1 MPKDGFAAGCEIP
14 VSGRRRARIIPTEDA
29 GQFAVLVPSSWI
41 DRLYQAGELADD
53 EYDAA
58 RQIHLAFEASA
69 IRPRLTGDYDGVV
82 VDHCGTGGLLETL
95 DRSEMQ
101 AWRRCG
107 RLLAMVPRDCRS
119 QVSAVCCWDCT
130 PWNVRALQR
139 GLRVLACTLRR
150 PRR

>member
-1 MPKDGFAAGCEIP
+1 MPKDGTAAVEIS
-14 VSGRRRARIIPTEDA
+14 VSGGRRARIIPADEA

-41 DRLYQAGELADD
+41 DRLHAAGELADD
-53 EYDAA
+53 ERDAA
-58 RQIHLAFEASA
+58 RQIHLAFEASN

-101 AWRRCG
+101 AWRRVG
-107 RLLAMVPRDCRS
+107 QLLAMVPHDCRS
-119 QVSAVCCWDCT
+119 QVSAVVTWDCR
-130 PWNVRALQR
+130 PWDIRGLQR
-139 GLRVLACTLRR
+139 GLCALAIALRQ